1 MVIKEALQ
9 YGLENLKDNLYTD
22 PINESR
28 TILSFLLN
36 KDVSFT
42 YIYPEYQLEDSI
54 KGRFIEIIDMRK
66 SKYPLQYIFNKAD
79 FYGREFYVDER
90 CLIPRWDTENLIEV
104 VKDLSKNL
112 ENPEILEIG
121 PGSGAISITLALE
134 IPNSNVLGG
143 DISTDALE
151 VCEINKDKYDVDN
164 LEFIHSNLFENIN
177 SKYDIIVSNPPYI
190 TSEDMKTLQDEVK
203 KEPKLALDGGKDGL
217 DFYKKITEESK
228 LYLKNKGFL
237 VFEIG
242 HNQYEDIKNILEY
255 NNFENI
261 NYKCDLQGYKRV
273 IWTNKGE

>member
-36 KDVSFT
+36 KDISFT
-42 YIYPEYQLEDSI
+42 YIYPEYQLEDSV
-54 KGRFIEIIDMRK
+54 KSRFIEIIDKRK
-66 SKYPLQYIFNKAD
+66 SKFPLQYIFNKAD

-151 VCEINKDKYDVDN
+151 VCEINKDKYNVEN

-228 LYLKNKGFL
+228 LYLKDKGFL

-242 HNQYEDIKNILEY
+242 HNQYEDIKIILED

-261 NYKCDLQGYKRV
+261 NYKCDLQGFKRV
-273 IWTNKGE
+273 IWANKGE